1 MASYRVLKAHGLWRV
16 GDIRTGSALSML
28 QGVRAGVLELI
39 VEAKP
44 ATYTPVIGTSR
55 RRKKDSD
62 GEVSV

>member
-28 QGVRAGVLELI
+28 QGVRAGVLEPI
-39 VEAKP
+39 VEAEP
-44 ATYTPVIGTSR
+44 ATYVPTIGASR

-62 GEVSV
+62 GEASI